1 MKMHNFGRLARSCL
15 AIVVLSGLVVGSAW
29 ALEKHRQVQLFAAP
43 VTFDSAVTMN
53 STLATSGTVTVDVV
67 TSTEQVH
74 LRSATDTPVLVKKAV
89 ASTGADTVTL
99 TVAQLFNGIMV
110 QTATAV
116 TTTTTPTGAA
126 ISAALGTDLA
136 VGDSFDFTIIN
147 LGGAGDII
155 TFTAGATGVT
165 ITGQA
170 TVDDAGTDITSSG
183 TWKFVNT
190 AADTWIAYRIG

>member
-1 MKMHNFGRLARSCL
+1 MKMRRDWSMVRAGLVA
-15 AIVVLSGLVVGSAW
+15 VVLMGLVAGSAW

-43 VTFDSAVTMN
+43 VTFDAVVTM
-53 STLATSGTVTVDVV
+53 DVV
-67 TSTEQVH
+67 TSAEQVH

-89 ASTGADTVTL
+89 ASTGGDTVVL

-126 ISAALGTDLA
+126 ISAALGADLA

-155 TFTAGATGVT
+155 TFTAGASGVT
-165 ITGQA
+165 VTGQA

-190 AADTWIAYRIG
+190 AADTWVAYRIG

>member
-1 MKMHNFGRLARSCL
+1 MKMHRLGYLVRSGL
-15 AIVVLSGLVVGSAW
+15 AIVAFIGLMVSSAW

-43 VTFDSAVTMN
+43 VTFDAAVT
-53 STLATSGTVTVDVV
+53 ADVV

-110 QTATAV
+110 QTPTAV

-126 ISAALGTDLA
+126 ISAALGADLA
-136 VGDSFDFTIIN
+136 VGDSFDFTIVN
-147 LGGAGDII
+147 LGGAGNII
-155 TFTAGATGVT
+155 TFTAGASGVT
-165 ITGQA
+165 VTGQA
-170 TVDDAGTDITSSG
+170 TVDDAGVDITSSG